1 MKRNIAV
8 VLLLAGFTALFA
20 WRPAALRRAPCP
32 DGDFMRA
39 GAPAGLPGNILAAAD
54 RIETARLKT
63 HIAFLTDPR
72 REGRGLGT
80 RGLDAA
86 AQYLAGRLK
95 AAGIPPAGSSYFQNV
110 PLRSVLP
117 ENGSMLLRTGSKTV
131 ALKAG
136 RDAVLPPA
144 EPGAISGPLV
154 FAGYA
159 IREPSLGHDDFRG
172 LDVKGKIVIFLAGVP
187 PGAAWQKP
195 ELLERYASGRPAD
208 RYDARLE
215 LLEELG
221 ARAGIALEEGLER
234 RIADGKEPP
243 VPFFLAPE
251 AAPSGEPP
259 LARAALTPE
268 LLKLLRPGAAGSAVL
283 DIRGRVNSIRSSNV
297 LGKLEGSDPA
307 LRAQAVIIGAH
318 MDHLG
323 MPAGVLHPGADD
335 NASGVA
341 ALLEIARAS
350 AAGPRPKRT
359 LIFAFWTGEE
369 EGKLGSAYYVR
380 RPLWPLAATGVYI
393 NLDMIAHPWSAKELR
408 GLAEGAGLKDAQGFL
423 AGLAPE
429 YFAEPG
435 ISENRRELAPVL
447 AAAGRGTGM
456 SLHLDWTDGRN
467 GGSDYREFA
476 RKDVPFV
483 RFFGSY
489 FPLYHSP
496 GDTLAGLDP
505 GQVRRMARLAL
516 STAWLLAD
524 R

>member
-1 MKRNIAV
+1 MKRNVAV

-20 WRPAALRRAPCP
+20 WRPATVRRAPGP
-32 DGDFMRA
+32 DGDFIRA
-39 GAPAGLPGNILAAAD
+39 GAPAGLPENILAAAE
-54 RIETARLKT
+54 RIETARLAA
-63 HIAFLTDPR
+63 HITFLTDPR

-86 AQYLAGRLK
+86 AQYLAGQLK
-95 AAGIPPAGSSYFQNV
+95 AAGIQPLGASYFQSV

-117 ENGSMLLRTGSKTV
+117 ENGSVLLRTGSKTV
-131 ALKAG
+131 TLKAG

-144 EPGAISGPLV
+144 EPGSISGPLV

-159 IREPSLGHDDFRG
+159 IREPSLGYDDFRG

-195 ELLERYASGRPAD
+195 EMLERYASGRPAD

-221 ARAGIALEEGLER
+221 ARAAIALEEGLAKGISE
-234 RIADGKEPP
+234 GKEPP
-243 VPFFLAPE
+243 IPFFLSAS
-251 AAPSGEPP
+251 AAPAGEPP

-268 LLKLLRPGAAGSAVL
+268 LLKFLRPGAAGSAVL
-283 DIRGRVNSIRSSNV
+283 AIRGRVLAIRSANV

-307 LRAQAVIIGAH
+307 LRAQAVMIGAH

-341 ALLEIARAS
+341 ALLEISRS
-350 AAGPRPKRT
+350 FAAGPRPKRT
-359 LIFAFWTGEE
+359 LLFAFWTGEE
-369 EGKLGSAYYVR
+369 EGKFGSAYYVR
-380 RPLWPLAATGVYI
+380 QPRWPLAATSVYI
-393 NLDMIAHPWSAKELR
+393 NLDMIGHPCTARELR
-408 GLAEGAGLKDAQGFL
+408 ALAQGAGPGFL

-435 ISENRRELAPVL
+435 LSENRRELGPVL

-456 SLHLDWTDGRN
+456 SLHLDWADGRN

-496 GDTLAGLDP
+496 GDTLAGLDS

-516 STAWLLAD
+516 STAGLLAD